1 MQTTALPIST
11 VLKRISDKRYLIPQ
25 FQRPFRWN
33 TGQVKLLVDSIA
45 RRYPIGSILVLA
57 RSHEI
62 NLRARSLDLVEDDDA
77 ENIGIIA
84 DDASTDVFYI
94 LDGQQRLTSLART
107 FLNADPKRVF
117 YFDLLEMMEA
127 FRVDDADRET
137 SWIRVYYR
145 RSEEPDRRKRNRL
158 MRADLALNQQ
168 KCDVYVSEYI
178 EDSPDLDDLDRSR
191 RRSEAARIKGY
202 FERIRAYAIP
212 FVTIEPEVGLE
223 SICRVF
229 ETINSTGTRLTTF
242 DLAVARFYP
251 QPDLRALMEAA
262 KDRNPVLGE
271 FEIEGDRILQIIA
284 IVRADQE
291 RRLPEPSRSELLRL
305 PADLI
310 EKEWDAAVEAMVGAL
325 KWAQDNGAR
334 PGTLPN
340 FGIVVSLAAFMRMFP
355 GEDRRVDIDWGTPL
369 RRWYF
374 SRLLRPGG
382 RAAANWLIGRD
393 YLDLARHK
401 REGGPLTFENVV
413 LSEAAIVE
421 MPEQDNRFKALQCI
435 IAAGIKRDLWTGKNL
450 AGEDIE
456 EHHIFPR
463 AGSRGDI
470 RKRKLY
476 ESIANRTLVLKST
489 NRSLSDERPEHY
501 MSRLAQEARVAGVV
515 DGLRERLR
523 EHLIPWS
530 DRVGD
535 PQFGALFSEQN
546 VEQFIQERA
555 KLVLQR
561 VREVIGGSL
570 MEAARTEGEK
580 GEDEVED

>member
-1 MQTTALPIST
+1 
-11 VLKRISDKRYLIPQ
+11 
-25 FQRPFRWN
+25 
-33 TGQVKLLVDSIA
+33 
-45 RRYPIGSILVLA
+45 LVLA
-57 RSHEI
+57 RSQEI
-62 NLRARSLDLVEDDDA
+62 TLRARSLDLVEGDNV
-77 ENIGIIA
+77 ENINIVG
-84 DDASTDVFYI
+84 DDASTDVFYV

-117 YFDLLEMMEA
+117 YFDLLEMRKA
-127 FRVDDADRET
+127 FRADDTDRET

-178 EDSPDLDDLDRSR
+178 EDSSDLDDLDRSQ

-251 QPDLRALMEAA
+251 KPDLRELMDAA
-262 KDRNPVLGE
+262 KDRHPVLGE
-271 FEIEGDRILQIIA
+271 FEIDGDRILQIIA
-284 IVRADQE
+284 IVRAD
-291 RRLPEPSRSELLRL
+291 RDGRLPEPSRSELLRL

-374 SRLLRPGG
+374 SRLLRPGA

-401 REGGPLTFENVV
+401 REGTPLTFENVV
-413 LSEAAIVE
+413 LSESAIVE

-435 IAAGIKRDLWTGKNL
+435 IASGVKRDLWTGRSL
-450 AGEDIE
+450 VGEDIE
-456 EHHIFPR
+456 EHHIFPK
-463 AGSRGDI
+463 AGSRGNP

-489 NRSLSDERPEHY
+489 NRSLSDERPEQY
-501 MSRLAQEARVAGVV
+501 MARLAKEACTSGVV
-515 DGLRERLR
+515 DALRERLK
-523 EHLIPWS
+523 EHLIPWA
-530 DRVGD
+530 DKVGE
-535 PQFGALFSEQN
+535 PTFGALLREEN
-546 VEQFIQERA
+546 VEQFVVERA

-570 MEAARTEGEK
+570 MEAARTEAEK
-580 GEDEVED
+580 EEDEAED